1 MKLFALFFIPNICL
15 FFLQSCDS
23 NESTET
29 KKPVTYGEIYAPGND
44 DKTQGYLYD
53 SVDTKGERG
62 GEIYTYFDCP
72 DSKFFPPIDIKT
84 WDKTPV
90 VNGRL
95 PTYEET
101 LNGMSIHH
109 YGEKENAY
117 VKPYPMTLPKLAS
130 IYKSSTGK
138 NEIVLVIQIV
148 QTYKDT
154 VVGYRYFSGGCGGS
168 LFRDFHFLTVPEI
181 QNFTSY

>member
-1 MKLFALFFIPNICL
+1 MSFSLC
-15 FFLQSCDS
+15 FLLACTK

-29 KKPVTYGEIYAPGND
+29 QKPFAVGEMYPAANTD
-44 DKTQGYLYD
+44 DIKDYTQD

-62 GEIYTYFDCP
+62 GEIYTHFDCP
-72 DSKFFPPIDIKT
+72 DSRFFSPIDIKT

-101 LNGMSIHH
+101 LDGMSIHH

-117 VKPYPMTLPKLAS
+117 VKPYTMTLPKLAS
-130 IYKSSTGK
+130 IYRPSTGK
-138 NEIVLVIQIV
+138 DEIVLVIQIV

-168 LFRDFHFLTVPEI
+168 LFRDFHFLTDEEI
-181 QNFTSY
+181 KKAVY